1 MEICDSSLGRVFE
14 NLGSF
19 EGTQLFRRLR
29 YKSLKSQAQIVDL
42 LINQS
47 FSLSLLVF
55 AVVVGLIIIALLH
68 LALLFEI
75 FHVFLSVLDLHLHEF
90 ILAIWVKKKPHKLF
104 IELNHA

>member
-14 NLGSF
+14 NLGSL

-42 LINQS
+42 LIDQS
-47 FSLSLLVF
+47 FCLSLLVF

-68 LALLFEI
+68 LALLLEI

-90 ILAIWVKKKPHKLF
+90 ILAIRVKKQPHKLF
-104 IELNHA
+104 IELDHA